1 MKFTMLLKKRK
12 MGMPSKTL
20 IDIVKDVIIED
31 LHLITNEDDLSI
43 VIEEQHEQ
51 AQCRFVKINLKKSIS
66 YFGFSIDKHTQG
78 GKTDPVYP
86 FFNAQYEGICS
97 KNDAI
102 LFLQKSNKVYVL
114 LIEMKST
121 NLGNYLNQLKA
132 GKSFVDFVL
141 QRIHIFDKI
150 NTEVEFRGLLFS
162 CRRTVNEGTTKK
174 QKVTF
179 EDRNGLLVSE
189 NPGNDTYHI
198 QQFLEKINEV

>member
-1 MKFTMLLKKRK
+1 
-12 MGMPSKTL
+12 MPSKTL

-78 GKTDPVYP
+78 GKTDPIYP
-86 FFNAQYEGICS
+86 FFNPKYQGICS

-121 NLGNYLNQLKA
+121 NPKGYLQQLKA
-132 GKSFVDFVL
+132 AKSFVHFVL
-141 QRIHIFDKI
+141 QRIKIFNDQI

-162 CRRTVNEGTTKK
+162 CRRIPNEGTTKK
-174 QKVTF
+174 QKITF
-179 EDRNGLLVSE
+179 ADRNGLLVTE

-198 QQFLEKINEV
+198 QQFLEKID

>member
-1 MKFTMLLKKRK
+1 
-12 MGMPSKTL
+12 
-20 IDIVKDVIIED
+20 
-31 LHLITNEDDLSI
+31 

-78 GKTDPVYP
+78 GKTDPIYP
-86 FFNAQYEGICS
+86 FFNPKYQGICS

-121 NLGNYLNQLKA
+121 NTKGYLQQLKA
-132 GKSFVDFVL
+132 AKSFVDFVL
-141 QRIHIFDKI
+141 QRIKIFNNQI

-162 CRRTVNEGTTKK
+162 CRQIPNEGTNKK

-179 EDRNGLLVSE
+179 ENRNGLLVS
-189 NPGNDTYHI
+189 
-198 QQFLEKINEV
+198 

>member
-1 MKFTMLLKKRK
+1 

-78 GKTDPVYP
+78 GKTDPIYP
-86 FFNAQYEGICS
+86 FFNPKYQGICS

-121 NLGNYLNQLKA
+121 NPKGYLQQLKA
-132 GKSFVDFVL
+132 AKSFVHFVL
-141 QRIHIFDKI
+141 QRIKIFNDQI

-162 CRRTVNEGTTKK
+162 CRRIPNEGTTKK
-174 QKVTF
+174 QKITF
-179 EDRNGLLVSE
+179 ADRNGLLVTE

-198 QQFLEKINEV
+198 QQFLEKID